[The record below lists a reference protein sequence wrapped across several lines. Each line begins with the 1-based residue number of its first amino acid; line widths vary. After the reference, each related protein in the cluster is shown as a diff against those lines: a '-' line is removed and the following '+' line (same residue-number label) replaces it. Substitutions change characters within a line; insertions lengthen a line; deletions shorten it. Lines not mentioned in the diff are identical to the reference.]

1 MSLQSFLK
9 DLDHNHD
16 QALHILQLS
25 EKNRPIHGYDIEIAV
40 SPQSFLFVFNKKALY
55 IYISS
60 YSPKNSTAVTETQM
74 AITGLEILSIKIG
87 IDSTAAA
94 FANRRV
100 TNNK

>member
-55 IYISS
+55 ISS

>member
-55 IYISS
+55 IY
-60 YSPKNSTAVTETQM
+60 PLTLQKTAQQ
-74 AITGLEILSIKIG
+74 
-87 IDSTAAA
+87 
-94 FANRRV
+94 
-100 TNNK
+100 

>member
-9 DLDHNHD
+9 DLDHDHD

-55 IYISS
+55 IYILLLSKKQHSS
-60 YSPKNSTAVTETQM
+60 N
-74 AITGLEILSIKIG
+74 
-87 IDSTAAA
+87 
-94 FANRRV
+94 
-100 TNNK
+100 